1 MGDPVRNVVS
11 LKAGNGQ
18 AGANLWSEYDIE
30 PQGSLVD
37 RPLRT
42 LKHGDGFAVLD
53 SFGDIGTVP
62 DTAEGVFYRDTRFLS
77 RFEFRIEGARPL
89 LLSSAA
95 HEDKSALTVDLT
107 NPDIV
112 LPGGEKLP
120 RDTIF
125 IERTAFLWDGM
136 FHQRFG
142 LRNFGRSARRI
153 RLDFLY
159 GADFRDLFEVRG
171 TKRKRRGRE
180 SAACHA
186 PDRAEIRYRGLDGL
200 DRVTVVTID
209 PAPEQI
215 AADRAMLHVTL
226 APGERRS
233 VVVAVGC
240 GSEKVALAPPGAADF
255 FLSYRDTRRARRAS
269 TADIATVTTSH
280 DVFDE
285 VLCRAVSDIYTL
297 ATRGPLGLYPYAG
310 IPWFSTVFGR
320 DGIITAMLMLWID
333 PKIAKGVLKVL
344 AATQATEADPKSD
357 AQPGKILHELRQG
370 EMANLGEVPFGRYYG
385 TVDAT
390 PLFLMLAGMYLDRT
404 GDRETVSAL
413 WPNIEAAL
421 RWLDQSGDM
430 DGDGFV
436 EYRRETESGLANQGW
451 KDSHDA
457 IFHADGS
464 DATGPIALCEVQG
477 YAYAGRLAAAKIART
492 LGFAELAGRLAE
504 QAERLRR
511 NFESTFWCEEIGTY
525 ALALDG
531 AKRPCRVRASN
542 AGHLLFTG
550 ICDPERAARVA
561 RLLMGGGSFSG
572 WGIRTL
578 ATGEARF
585 NPMSYHNG
593 SVWPHDNALVAL
605 GFARYGLKQEAARVL
620 AGLFDAAA
628 HQELRRLPELF
639 CGFERRPHRGPTAY
653 PVACAPQAWASAS
666 LFGVLAA
673 SLGLEFDHAA
683 DEIRLNEPVLP
694 GFLEGVTIRNLALG
708 ETRMD
713 IRLTRHGGDVGTNVL
728 RRTGPAR
735 IVVMK

>member
-1 MGDPVRNVVS
+1 MGDPVRNVVALTGEQRPYS
-11 LKAGNGQ
+11 GSDP
-18 AGANLWSEYDIE
+18 NLWSEYEIE

-42 LKHGDGFAVLD
+42 LKHGDAFAVLD
-53 SFGDIGTVP
+53 AFGDIGTVR
-62 DTAEGVFYRDTRFLS
+62 DTAEGLFYRDTRFLS
-77 RFEFRIEGARPL
+77 RFEFRIDGARPL

-107 NPDIV
+107 NPDV
-112 LPGGEKLP
+112 LLPNGDKLP

-125 IERTAFLWDGM
+125 IERTAFLWEGAL
-136 FHQRFG
+136 HQRFG
-142 LRNFGRSARRI
+142 LRNFGRTARHI
-153 RLDFLY
+153 RLGFLF

-171 TKRKRRGRE
+171 TKRKQRGEE
-180 SAACHA
+180 SARVL
-186 PDRAEIRYRGLDGL
+186 PPNRVELTYRGLDGL
-200 DRVTVVTID
+200 ERRAALLVEPTPAQIGIDRTAIEV
-209 PAPEQI
+209 A
-215 AADRAMLHVTL
+215 L
-226 APGERRS
+226 APGEGAS
-233 VVVAVGC
+233 VVVTVGC
-240 GSEKVALAPPGAADF
+240 GVAEPPRLENF
-255 FLSYRDTRRARRAS
+255 FLAYRDTRRARRAS
-269 TADIATVTTSH
+269 TAGIATVTTSH

-285 VLCRAVSDIYTL
+285 VLCRATSDIYTL

-320 DGIITAMLMLWID
+320 DGIITAMLMLPID
-333 PKIAKGVLKVL
+333 PALAKGVLHVL
-344 AATQATEADPKSD
+344 ASTQATEADAKSD
-357 AQPGKILHELRQG
+357 AQPGKILHEMRHG

-390 PLFLMLAGMYLDRT
+390 PLFLMLAGMYFERT
-404 GDRETVSAL
+404 GDRETISTL

-436 EYRRETESGLANQGW
+436 EYHRETESGLANQGW

-464 DATGPIALCEVQG
+464 DAVGPIALCEVQG
-477 YAYAGRLAAAKIART
+477 YAYAGRRAAASLARALGFEELAAS
-492 LGFAELAGRLAE
+492 LEE

-511 NFESTFWCEEIGTY
+511 SFERAFWCEELGTY

-531 AKRPCRVRASN
+531 AKRPCKIRASN
-542 AGHLLFTG
+542 AGHLLVTG
-550 ICDPERAARVA
+550 ICAPERAFSVA
-561 RLLMGGGSFSG
+561 RQLMAPGSFSG

-578 ATGEARF
+578 GTGEARF

-593 SVWPHDNALVAL
+593 SVWPHDNAVIAL
-605 GFARYGLKQEAARVL
+605 GLARYGLKAEAARVL
-620 AGLFDAAA
+620 SGLFDAAA

-673 SLGLEFDHAA
+673 CLGLELDDAA
-683 DEIRLNEPVLP
+683 EQIRFVDPVLP
-694 GFLEGVTIRNLALG
+694 CFLDEIIIRNLRLG
-708 ETRMD
+708 DTSMD
-713 IRLTRHGGDVGTNVL
+713 IMLRRHGSDVGTNVL
-728 RRTGPAR
+728 RRNGSAKL
-735 IVVMK
+735 VVVK